1 MFLFRHCFPIG
12 VLLTFWNYKNFELTV
27 ITTLYQHAIEC
38 FIAERFIISCEKSE
52 LGCPGV
58 FQLMERLSSNQKQRN
73 NSIEPNCFIIK
84 QYSTSASGVGKGYSH
99 GWCSFP

>member
-1 MFLFRHCFPIG
+1 MFISPFFLRNKKIVP
-12 VLLTFWNYKNFELTV
+12 LSTSFWNYKNFELTV

-58 FQLMERLSSNQKQRN
+58 FKLMERLSSNQKQRN

-84 QYSTSASGVGKGYSH
+84 QYSTSASGVGKGYS
-99 GWCSFP
+99 